1 VLDFDYKESRNLS
14 PAMASSNDRFPEAAR
29 DWDLETLYTDLASAK
44 GKRLT
49 PTEKQHL
56 RGLLCGYSPAEIAET
71 LSKNPKGIA
80 VNFCN
85 TLYQYVKSLV
95 GKADEKVENWR
106 KICEWL
112 EEAGY
117 KTQSSPEPESGECL
131 PIKFLIKKA
140 NVVVD
145 KNPIIVDIN
154 LRIIASSPSEIPI
167 LENLDLNGNN

>member
-1 VLDFDYKESRNLS
+1 MIIKNPETYPLQWHPLTIARSCPQLGLRNPLHR
-14 PAMASSNDRFPEAAR
+14 PRIR
-29 DWDLETLYTDLASAK
+29 Q
-44 GKRLT
+44 GKALT

-80 VNFCN
+80 VDFCN
-85 TLYQYVKSLV
+85 TLYQYVKNLV

-117 KTQSSPEPESGECL
+117 KTQSSPEPDSGDCL

-145 KNPIIVDIN
+145 KNQIIVDIN

-167 LENLDLNGNN
+167 IENLDLNGNN

>member
-1 VLDFDYKESRNLS
+1 MTS
-14 PAMASSNDRFPEAAR
+14 PNEQFTEAAR

-56 RGLLCGYSPAEIAET
+56 RGLLCGHSPTEIAET

-80 VNFCN
+80 VDFCN
-85 TLYQYVKSLV
+85 TIYQYVKNLV

-112 EEAGY
+112 EDAGY
-117 KTQSSPEPESGECL
+117 QTPSSPESESGDCL
-131 PIKFLIKKA
+131 PIKFSIKKA
-140 NVVVD
+140 NIILD
-145 KNPIIVDIN
+145 KNQIIVDIN

-167 LENLDLNGNN
+167 IENLDLNGNN

>member
-1 VLDFDYKESRNLS
+1 
-14 PAMASSNDRFPEAAR
+14 MASSNDRFSEAAR
-29 DWDLETLYTDLASAK
+29 DWDLEILYTDLPSAK

-56 RGLLCGYSPAEIAET
+56 RGLLCGYSPAEIAER

-80 VNFCN
+80 VDFCN
-85 TLYQYVKSLV
+85 TLYQYVKNLV

-117 KTQSSPEPESGECL
+117 KAQSSPEPESGDCL
-131 PIKFLIKKA
+131 SAKIIIKKA

-145 KNPIIVDIN
+145 KNQIIVDIN
-154 LRIIASSPSEIPI
+154 PRIVASSPSEIPI
-167 LENLDLNGNN
+167 IENFDINGNGTN

>member
-1 VLDFDYKESRNLS
+1 MLDFDYKKSRNLS

-44 GKRLT
+44 GKPHAHRETTSTATLRLD
-49 PTEKQHL
+49 
-56 RGLLCGYSPAEIAET
+56 SPAEIAET

-80 VNFCN
+80 VDFCN
-85 TLYQYVKSLV
+85 TLYQYVKNLV

-117 KTQSSPEPESGECL
+117 KTQLSPEPESGDCL

-145 KNPIIVDIN
+145 KNQIIVDIN
-154 LRIIASSPSEIPI
+154 LRIVASSPSEIPI
-167 LENLDLNGNN
+167 IENFDLNGNK